1 MMHKLTF
8 FPLGNADC
16 CRIDLDDGRKILF
29 DYANVRNP
37 DDDQDKRC
45 DLPTLLLEDL
55 KQADKDKYEV
65 VAFTHLDNDHVCGAP
80 SFFYFEHADKYKVE
94 GRPKIGELWVPAAAL
109 VEEGLDDDA
118 RVIRS
123 EARYRF
129 KQKKGIRVFSRPDR
143 LKEWMKKE
151 KLDFDAHKHLI
162 TDAGQLVPGW
172 SKDVEGVEFFVH
184 SPFAERTDAG
194 EVIDRNDCSLVMQA
208 WFSIGGREVRV
219 MLSADTGYELWEAIV
234 KMTRRYKN
242 DQRLE
247 WDVFKLPHH
256 CSYGSIGPE
265 KGKTET
271 APTDATKWLFET
283 QAQTG
288 AVVVST
294 SEPIP
299 SDDSD
304 DQPPHRQAANYY
316 KNKVVGPKNGEF
328 KVTLEHP
335 SVSKPEPLVI
345 KIDGYGTTILKSI
358 VGGGASVVSRAAPR
372 AGATDER

>member
-1 MMHKLTF
+1 MT
-8 FPLGNADC
+8 
-16 CRIDLDDGRKILF
+16 
-29 DYANVRNP
+29 
-37 DDDQDKRC
+37 
-45 DLPTLLLEDL
+45 
-55 KQADKDKYEV
+55 
-65 VAFTHLDNDHVCGAP
+65 
-80 SFFYFEHADKYKVE
+80 
-94 GRPKIGELWVPAAAL
+94 
-109 VEEGLDDDA
+109 
-118 RVIRS
+118 
-123 EARYRF
+123 
-129 KQKKGIRVFSRPDR
+129 
-143 LKEWMKKE
+143 KE

-172 SKDVEGVEFFVH
+172 SKDTDGVEFFVH

-208 WFSIGGREVRV
+208 WFSISGREVRV
-219 MLSADTGYELWEAIV
+219 IMSADTSHELWDTIV
-234 KMTRRYKN
+234 KMTRIHKN
-242 DQRLE
+242 EKRLE

-271 APTDATKWLFET
+271 APTSATKWLFET
-283 QAQTG
+283 QGQAG

-294 SEPIP
+294 STPIP

-304 DQPPHRQAANYY
+304 DQPPHRQTANYY

-328 KVTLEHP
+328 KVTMEHP

-358 VGGGASVVSRAAPR
+358 VGGGASVISRPAPR
-372 AGATDER
+372 AGAADER

>member
-16 CRIDLDDGRKILF
+16 CRMDLDDGRKILF
-29 DYANVRNP
+29 DYANVRNA

-45 DLPTLLLEDL
+45 DLPTLLMEDL
-55 KQADKDKYEV
+55 EQADKDKYEV

-80 SFFYFEHADKYKVE
+80 SFFYFEHAEKYKVE

-118 RVIRS
+118 RAIRS

-143 LKEWMKKE
+143 LKEWMTKE

-172 SKDVEGVEFFVH
+172 SKDTDGVEFFVH
-184 SPFAERTDAG
+184 SPFAERTDA
-194 EVIDRNDCSLVMQA
+194 SH
-208 WFSIGGREVRV
+208 
-219 MLSADTGYELWEAIV
+219 ELWDTIV
-234 KMTRRYKN
+234 KMTRIHKN
-242 DQRLE
+242 EKRLE

-271 APTDATKWLFET
+271 APTSATKWLFET
-283 QAQTG
+283 QGQAG

-294 SEPIP
+294 STPIP

-304 DQPPHRQAANYY
+304 DQPPHRQTANYY

-328 KVTLEHP
+328 KVTMEHP

-358 VGGGASVVSRAAPR
+358 VGGGASVISRPAPR
-372 AGATDER
+372 AGAADER